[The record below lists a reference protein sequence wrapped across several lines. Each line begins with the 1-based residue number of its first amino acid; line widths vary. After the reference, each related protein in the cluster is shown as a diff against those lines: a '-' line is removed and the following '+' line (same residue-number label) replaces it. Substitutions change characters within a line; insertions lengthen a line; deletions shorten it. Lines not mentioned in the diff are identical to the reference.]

1 MEKNKNIYNWV
12 HLLYSRNEY
21 IINQLYVNK
30 IKKNFSQS
38 ATYLSNIIYKSLCQT
53 EVLNFNVFQQCKTL

>member
-21 IINQLYVNK
+21 IINQLYINK
-30 IKKNFSQS
+30 IKKTF
-38 ATYLSNIIYKSLCQT
+38 
-53 EVLNFNVFQQCKTL
+53 LNLQPIFQISFIKVFVRQKF